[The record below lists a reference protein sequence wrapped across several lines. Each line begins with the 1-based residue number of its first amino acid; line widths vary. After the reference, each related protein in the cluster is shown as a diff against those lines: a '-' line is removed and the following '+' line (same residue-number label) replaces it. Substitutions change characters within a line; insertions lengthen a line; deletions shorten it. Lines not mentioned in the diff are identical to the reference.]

1 MGKSSIEVVVWLEQ
15 KSHGV
20 WRRLTR
26 ALFLMA
32 ARDPTNT
39 KSAFINP
46 LVPATERE
54 KEILAGG
61 EERRKRRIQLQSQ
74 HLTKVVPNAEEQQ
87 IIHDLFVRTV
97 SMNEISLKKRILPT
111 GCLWMDSCTLS
122 NLVFSHPEDR
132 NLHNTVFGGFIMRQA
147 TELSWALGYLFS
159 KYRPVL
165 KSISDIRF
173 NRPIG
178 VNSLIRMHAHVVF
191 TNMQYFQ
198 ITVYAET
205 WDSSSGVEATTN
217 MFHFTYEVPQL
228 VPEVFPSTYHEAM
241 MYIDGRRHFFNVLN
255 DHNKESAL
263 NSKL

>member
-1 MGKSSIEVVVWLEQ
+1 MWLEQ
-15 KSHGV
+15 QSHGV

-39 KSAFINP
+39 KAAFVNP
-46 LVPATERE
+46 LVPATDRE

-61 EERRKRRIQLQSQ
+61 EARKKRRIQLQSQ
-74 HLTKVVPNAEEQQ
+74 HLTKVVPNADEQQ
-87 IIHDLFVRTV
+87 VIHDLFVRTV
-97 SMNEISLKKRILPT
+97 AMNEISLKKRVLPS
-111 GCLWMDSCTLS
+111 GSLWMDSCTLS
-122 NLVFSHPEDR
+122 NLIFSHPEDR

-147 TELSWALGYLFS
+147 TELSFALGYLFS

-165 KSISDIRF
+165 KSISDISF
-173 NRPIG
+173 NRPIT

-191 TNMQYFQ
+191 TNMQFFQ
-198 ITVYAET
+198 ITVYVEAL
-205 WDSSSGVEATTN
+205 DSSSGTEATTN
-217 MFHFTYEVPQL
+217 TFHFTYEVPQL

-241 MYIDGRRHFFNVLN
+241 MYIDGRRHFYNVLN
-255 DHNKESAL
+255 DYSKDSNISF